1 MFQRIIP
8 LINVV
13 VTGFYIYT
21 LVMHVIRPGENSGYT
36 RMLMF
41 AFLAS
46 IPITFMLAMVG
57 GHDRLPVLFR
67 GLKEMAQTGPSGI
80 AVVAGVTFVLLIMPL
95 GMLVGVWFGLGLK
108 FGSLFLLFFVPL
120 LLRLMFIESKSST
133 NMAVYQAL
141 IYFGAL
147 FAALVLVRVLGMI
160 RLDLKPYEQSVQLVW
175 RDYGQ
180 AAIMFFAVW
189 LFAMIQQVMEFKYAV
204 VNLFDR
210 G

>member
-1 MFQRIIP
+1 MLQRIIP

-13 VTGFYIYT
+13 VTGFYIYS
-21 LVMHVIRPGENSGYT
+21 LVMHVIRPGGNAGYT

-41 AFLAS
+41 ALVGS
-46 IPITFMLAMVG
+46 IPVIFMLAMIG
-57 GHDRLPVLFR
+57 GHDRLPVLFQ
-67 GLKEMAQTGPSGI
+67 GLKEMAKTGPSGI
-80 AVVAGVTFVLLIMPL
+80 AAVVGVVFVLIVMPL

-141 IYFGAL
+141 IYFGAF
-147 FAALVLVRVLGMI
+147 FAAIILVRVLGMI
-160 RLDLKPYEQSVQLVW
+160 RVDLKPYEQSVQVVW
-175 RDYGQ
+175 PGYGQ

-189 LFAMIQQVMEFKYAV
+189 LFAMIQQVMEFKYAIV
-204 VNLFDR
+204 SLFD
-210 G
+210 